1 MGKVHISNVGF
12 IYDEEYSDFV
22 LREEYEEEDGDYDSY
37 IDYKDW
43 ENELLVIPNSV
54 TDIRKLDRVKVEC

>member
-1 MGKVHISNVGF
+1 MANIHKESSGKVFAKISPKTLAGNK
-12 IYDEEYSDFV
+12 
-22 LREEYEEEDGDYDSY
+22 DGDYDSY

-54 TDIRKLDRVKVEC
+54 TDIRKLDRVKVES